1 MEQPWAKY
9 KVQFK
14 VQELHSES
22 LKETYQNT
30 RHQSKPV
37 ISRWDGLLALKETL
51 ILCGFE
57 GFFKEYVPVFLT
69 GKMYIAAGF
78 SRIAAEVF

>member
-14 VQELHSES
+14 VQELHFES

-37 ISRWDGLLALKETL
+37 ISCGDGCIDVNGEPRQ
-51 ILCGFE
+51 
-57 GFFKEYVPVFLT
+57 V
-69 GKMYIAAGF
+69 
-78 SRIAAEVF
+78 RIMW

>member
-14 VQELHSES
+14 VQELHFES

-37 ISRWDGLLALKETL
+37 ISCGDG
-51 ILCGFE
+51 CSF
-57 GFFKEYVPVFLT
+57 VPIEIKT
-69 GKMYIAAGF
+69 GRLY
-78 SRIAAEVF
+78 

>member
-1 MEQPWAKY
+1 MEQHLAKY

-14 VQELHSES
+14 VQELHFES

-37 ISRWDGLLALKETL
+37 ISCGDGCIDVKGEPRQVEKTQ
-51 ILCGFE
+51 
-57 GFFKEYVPVFLT
+57 
-69 GKMYIAAGF
+69 
-78 SRIAAEVF
+78 

>member
-14 VQELHSES
+14 VQELHFES

-37 ISRWDGLLALKETL
+37 ISCRMCVPFGSDGIRNT
-51 ILCGFE
+51 
-57 GFFKEYVPVFLT
+57 
-69 GKMYIAAGF
+69 
-78 SRIAAEVF
+78 

>member
-14 VQELHSES
+14 VQELHFES

-37 ISRWDGLLALKETL
+37 ISCGDGGTAFPQKVRRTYQR
-51 ILCGFE
+51 
-57 GFFKEYVPVFLT
+57 K
-69 GKMYIAAGF
+69 
-78 SRIAAEVF
+78 S

>member
-14 VQELHSES
+14 VQELHFES

-37 ISRWDGLLALKETL
+37 ISCGDGLFAVEETL
-51 ILCGFE
+51 SLRGLA
-57 GFFKEYVPVFLT
+57 GFFEKYVPVFLSE
-69 GKMYIAAGF
+69 KMYID
-78 SRIAAEVF
+78 